1 MDASANYKELMEEN
15 KRLHE
20 EWKKLPAGSEER
32 LELEIEMADIGEWM
46 PNGKHDY
53 IDFKMIGY

>member
-1 MDASANYKELMEEN
+1 MIMDAGATYKELMEEY

-32 LELEIEMADIGEWM
+32 LLVEIEMVDIGEWM
-46 PNGKHDY
+46 PGGEHDY
-53 IDFKMIGY
+53 IGY